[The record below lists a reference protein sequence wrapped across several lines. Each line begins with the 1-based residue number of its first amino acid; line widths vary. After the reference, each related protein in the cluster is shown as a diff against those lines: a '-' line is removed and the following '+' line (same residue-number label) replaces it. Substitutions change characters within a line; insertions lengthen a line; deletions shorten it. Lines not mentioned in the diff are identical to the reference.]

1 MVNTT
6 DTNGSNHPEKN
17 GSNTPGK
24 NEHNNI
30 TNNSDNNITNSSDNN
45 DQPLINNLNNFNQL
59 NLAQPFEATLPE
71 SITTKYFVEHILQEC
86 KTSDNI
92 NKTYNFLGMVLVLNN
107 QYHNNKHSNTIL
119 SVIGLGTILCSD
131 MFIKYKYD
139 QSSNSFMAIIDFR
152 NGNYIKIIDIS
163 HEIIKEMIYD
173 LLIEGWPVIMK
184 TAEKYFDV
192 RSHPDISLFLPLTVS
207 NTQ

>member
-24 NEHNNI
+24 NEHNNITNNSDNNI

-163 HEIIKEMIYD
+163 HE
-173 LLIEGWPVIMK
+173 
-184 TAEKYFDV
+184 
-192 RSHPDISLFLPLTVS
+192 
-207 NTQ
+207 